1 MGHAAIDCGNRTIW
15 LETAMT
21 HADDNEERARRRE
34 LFETRIEQLMNRLY
48 GTALRLAR
56 DPIDAE
62 DVVAEAIE
70 KAWSRLDDLRDM
82 EQFDSWL
89 FRILNN
95 TFISTCRRRRCRQDR
110 EVSVDED
117 GGETP
122 AERTDFSLFQ
132 QLHQPFLLWWAT
144 PEEDFLNG
152 LLREDI
158 QQALD
163 SLPEPFR
170 VAVVLV
176 DIQGYT
182 YEQTAAQLDLAI
194 GTVRSRLNRGRGLLQ
209 KALWRQARDAG
220 LDAPIPQDQTLSSGD
235 RR

>member
-1 MGHAAIDCGNRTIW
+1 
-15 LETAMT
+15 MT
-21 HADDNEERARRRE
+21 HADDNEERAPRRE
-34 LFETRIEQLMNRLY
+34 LFEARIEQLMDRLY

-56 DPIDAE
+56 DPNDAE
-62 DVVAEAIE
+62 DVVAETIA

-82 EQFDSWL
+82 EQFESWL

-95 TFISTCRRRRCRQDR
+95 TFINTCRRRRCRQDR

-117 GGETP
+117 GRETL
-122 AERTDFSLFQ
+122 ADTTGFSLFQ

-152 LLREDI
+152 LLRDDI

-163 SLPEPFR
+163 SLPDTFR
-170 VAVVLV
+170 VVVVLV

-182 YEQTAAQLDLAI
+182 YEQTAIQLGVAL

-220 LDAPIPQDQTLSSGD
+220 LNAPIPQDQTLSSGD
-235 RR
+235 QR